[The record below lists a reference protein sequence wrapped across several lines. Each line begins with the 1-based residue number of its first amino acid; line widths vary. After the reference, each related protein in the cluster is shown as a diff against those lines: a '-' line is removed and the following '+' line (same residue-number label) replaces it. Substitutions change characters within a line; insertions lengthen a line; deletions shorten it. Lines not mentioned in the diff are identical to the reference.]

1 MLWRAVMDSR
11 VLDGAAHRRDG
22 RGILLA
28 IALGIGA
35 RQRGLTQHVEG
46 IAVVALFLA
55 GGARQRGV
63 DVASHDELVPEDAHG
78 LLERRARHGLTESR
92 RQLAVPGARLSHL
105 VAIQRHDAAG
115 EHESPGR
122 CVDQQRIAV
131 AEMIVP
137 GAARNLVGD
146 EPVRGLAIRNPQQR
160 LGEAHEDH
168 AFA

>member
-1 MLWRAVMDSR
+1 MTRG
-11 VLDGAAHRRDG
+11 DGLAGPDGTAHRRDG
-22 RGILLA
+22 RRILLA

-55 GGARQRGV
+55 GGAGQRGV
-63 DVASHDELVPEDAHG
+63 DVAPHDELVPEDAHG
-78 LLERRARHGLTESR
+78 LLERRARHGLTESGSE
-92 RQLAVPGARLSHL
+92 LAVPGARFSHL
-105 VAIQRHDAAG
+105 VAIQRHDATG
-115 EHESPGR
+115 EHQSPGG

-131 AEMIVP
+131 AEMVVP

-146 EPVRGLAIRNPQQR
+146 EPVGGLAIRDSQQGF
-160 LGEAHEDH
+160 GEAHEDH